1 MTVNSLAQGDVIV
14 APPTMRDPRFRRSA
28 LLITYH
34 DLDGSLGL
42 CVNQPTSHTLDKI
55 SSEVGLDVKLNFPL
69 YWGGPVSPGTIWMLH
84 SPEWQLGNTISIN
97 DQWNLTSN
105 EQMFWSIQEGD
116 MPQYFRFFHGFC
128 SWSSQQLEH
137 ELKGDPPWT
146 HNSSW
151 LTVEQPDAE
160 TLLEMPLEEVW
171 QHCVNLSGQQ
181 AVRSWL

>member
-105 EQMFWSIQEGD
+105 EQMFWSKQ
-116 MPQYFRFFHGFC
+116 
-128 SWSSQQLEH
+128 
-137 ELKGDPPWT
+137 
-146 HNSSW
+146 
-151 LTVEQPDAE
+151 
-160 TLLEMPLEEVW
+160 
-171 QHCVNLSGQQ
+171 
-181 AVRSWL
+181 

>member
-1 MTVNSLAQGDVIV
+1 
-14 APPTMRDPRFRRSA
+14 
-28 LLITYH
+28 
-34 DLDGSLGL
+34 
-42 CVNQPTSHTLDKI
+42 
-55 SSEVGLDVKLNFPL
+55 
-69 YWGGPVSPGTIWMLH
+69 
-84 SPEWQLGNTISIN
+84 
-97 DQWNLTSN
+97 
-105 EQMFWSIQEGD
+105 
-116 MPQYFRFFHGFC
+116 MPQYIPVIQVFS